1 MGPVLD
7 QIERALLDDR
17 RPITS
22 DEARAV
28 AALPL
33 DDLPDLIALAHKVR
47 LAYCGDEVEL
57 ESLINAK
64 SGGCPEDCAFCSQ
77 SVHFKTGIDVYPMLD
92 LGDVLNAAHAT
103 RDAGATQ
110 FCIVVAVRGPD
121 ERLLSHVI
129 EATEAVHEQTGLEVA
144 VSLGI
149 LKPGQAERLAAV
161 GVKRYNHNLETARE
175 FFPNICTTHT
185 WEERVDTCR
194 MVKDAGME
202 LCCGGIMGMGE
213 TLDQRIDFA
222 FELAALE
229 PCEVPINML
238 DPRPGTPLG
247 SSELLSGREALQAIA
262 LFRLILPNVW
272 IRLAGGRE
280 RVLGELQA
288 LGLYAGA
295 NALIIGNYLTTIGRA
310 PEDDVA
316 LLETLGMPIAGAG
329 PGEGRFILDAHGAH
343 SLPPRAAPVVQI
355 QRRSQDVP
363 H

>member
-1 MGPVLD
+1 MGAVLATV
-7 QIERALLDDR
+7 ERALLDEH
-17 RPITS
+17 RPITR

-28 AALPL
+28 ASLPL

-92 LGDVLNAAHAT
+92 LGDVLNAALAT

-129 EATEAVHEQTGLEVA
+129 DATEVVKSETGLEVA

-161 GVKRYNHNLETARE
+161 GVKRYNHNLETSRE

-213 TLDQRIDFA
+213 TLEQRIDFA
-222 FELAALE
+222 FELAALG

-238 DPRPGTPLG
+238 DPRPGTPLAT
-247 SSELLSGREALQAIA
+247 SELLSAREALQAIA
-262 LFRLILPNVW
+262 LFRLILPGVW

-310 PEDDVA
+310 PADDVA

-343 SLPPRAAPVVQI
+343 SLPPRSTPVVQI
-355 QRRSQDVP
+355 QRRD
-363 H
+363 

>member
-1 MGPVLD
+1 ML
-7 QIERALLDDR
+7 QELEHALLTER
-17 RPITS
+17 RPITRE
-22 DEARAV
+22 EAHAA

-33 DDLPDLIALAHKVR
+33 DDLPGLIALAHRVR

-77 SVHFKTGIDVYPMLD
+77 SVHFSTGIDVYPMLD
-92 LGDVLNAAHAT
+92 LGDVLNAARAT
-103 RDAGATQ
+103 REAGATQ

-129 EATEAVHEQTGLEVA
+129 DATRIVKEETGLEVA

-149 LKPGQAERLAAV
+149 LKPGQAERLAEV
-161 GVKRYNHNLETARE
+161 GVKRYNHNLETSRD

-185 WEERVDTCR
+185 WDERVETCR
-194 MVKDAGME
+194 MIKAAGME

-213 TLDQRIDFA
+213 TLDQRVDFA
-222 FELAALE
+222 FELADLE

-247 SSELLSGREALQAIA
+247 SSELLSAREGLQAIA
-262 LFRLILPNVW
+262 LFRLILPSVW

-280 RVLGELQA
+280 RILGELQA

-295 NALIIGNYLTTIGRA
+295 NALIIGNYLTTLGRA
-310 PEDDVA
+310 PEDDIA
-316 LLETLGMPIAGAG
+316 LLETLGMPVAGTE

-343 SLPPRAAPVVQI
+343 AIPPRPAPVVQI
-355 QRRSQDVP
+355 QRRR
-363 H
+363 